1 MCSVPPAA
9 VSDEFP
15 AAEGLPSTL
24 SAGMGL
30 EHKDKVSEPGAR
42 VGADRSQSHGLTLTS
57 APRCPAQLHL
67 PLTVLEGS
75 HDSV

>member
-9 VSDEFP
+9 VSAEFP
-15 AAEGLPSTL
+15 AAGGLPSAA

-30 EHKDKVSEPGAR
+30 EHKDKASEPGAK
-42 VGADRSQSHGLTLTS
+42 VGDDRSQSLRLTLTS
-57 APRCPAQLHL
+57 APRCPVQLHL

-75 HDSV
+75 HHSV